1 MSAPAVNGHL
11 SAVESDDL
19 LDAQID
25 KLEADLEA
33 MLAPLRARRAE
44 LEVELMEVNAK
55 EERIGNALRALGGRA
70 PVAGGV
76 RAPKPRG
83 SAGDR
88 NVWTPSTDVIERVA
102 AALRGASEPLSVS
115 QLAELTGVS
124 RDTVNRSVKVLR
136 EQEKARLVGTQGRG
150 NANVYLAMEA

>member
-1 MSAPAVNGHL
+1 
-11 SAVESDDL
+11 
-19 LDAQID
+19 
-25 KLEADLEA
+25 
-33 MLAPLRARRAE
+33 
-44 LEVELMEVNAK
+44 
-55 EERIGNALRALGGRA
+55 
-70 PVAGGV
+70 
-76 RAPKPRG
+76 
-83 SAGDR
+83 
-88 NVWTPSTDVIERVA
+88 VA